1 METNSDILD
10 AFNTILSDANLG
22 YPIGWPGV
30 NFTPPATGAWLEV
43 AFFPNTGRQNGLAN
57 SAQLTPEGMYQVSCY
72 MRKGKVGVY
81 LLQQLADA
89 VRATFPKGRII
100 TGSVRV
106 TRTPY
111 DMQFEQGSDRIAIAV
126 TIPYLG

>member
-1 METNSDILD
+1 MDNSEILN
-10 AFNTILSDANLG
+10 ACNAILHSANLG

-57 SAQLTPEGMYQVSCY
+57 SAQLTPEGNYQVTCY
-72 MRKGKVGVY
+72 MRPGEGVGPI
-81 LLQQLADA
+81 QAAADA

-111 DMQFEQGSDRIAIAV
+111 DMQFEQGSDRVAIAV

>member
-1 METNSDILD
+1 MTNNDILN
-10 AFNTILSDANLG
+10 AFNAILHSANLG

-30 NFTPPATGAWLEV
+30 NFTPPETGAWLEV

-57 SAQLTPEGMYQVSCY
+57 GAQLTPEGMYQVTCY
-72 MRKGKVGVY
+72 MRPGNGVGA
-81 LLQQLADA
+81 LQAAADA